1 MTTEVL
7 AKTIDMERQEW
18 LEHRRGGIGGS
29 DAPVIMG
36 VNPWRSQMDLW
47 LEKTG
52 EYTED
57 VDNEAMYWGR
67 TLEDIV
73 AREFVKRT
81 GKKVRR
87 RNAILRHNEY
97 PWMLANVDRLVVGE
111 SSGLEVKTTNAF
123 YQDDGTCPAYYYA
136 QVQHYMAVTGRE
148 LWYVAVLAG
157 GQRFYLYEVP
167 RSDIYIEEL
176 IKAEQEFW
184 ELVQINTPPE
194 MDGSEASG
202 RVLNR
207 FYPEAKDGE
216 VELPTDAF
224 ALVQQYEE
232 AAGEEKEAKL
242 KKDEAANKLKA
253 MLGEAERGNIYDRRV
268 SWTNV
273 STLRFDIKTFKEE
286 HEKLYQRYCQESS
299 YRRFSIK

>member
-18 LEHRRGGIGGS
+18 LGHRRGGIGGS

-36 VNPWRSQMDLW
+36 VNPWRSLMDLW

-87 RNAILRHNEY
+87 RNALLKHRKY

-111 SSGLEVKTTNAF
+111 YTGLEVKTTNAF
-123 YQDDGTCPAYYYA
+123 YQDDGSCPVHYYA
-136 QVQHYMAVTGRE
+136 QVQHYMAVTNRE
-148 LWYVAVLAG
+148 MWYVAVLAG
-157 GQRFYLYEVP
+157 GQRFYLYSVP
-167 RSDIYIEEL
+167 RSEAYIEAMIQLE
-176 IKAEQEFW
+176 AEFW
-184 ELVQINTPPE
+184 NLVETGRPPE

-207 FYPEAKDGE
+207 LYPEAKKGE
-216 VELPTDAF
+216 IGLPTDAF
-224 ALVQQYEE
+224 ALVQQYEQ
-232 AAGEEKEAKL
+232 AAEDEKEAKL
-242 KKDEAANKLKA
+242 KKDEAANRLKA
-253 MLGEAERGNIYDRRV
+253 MLGEAERGFVYDRKV
-268 SWTNV
+268 NWTNV
-273 STLRFDIKTFKEE
+273 TTARFNNKAFREE
-286 HEKLYQRYCQESS
+286 HEDLYQQYCKESS